1 MARDYEEEIHYDSSG
16 SIDIDYYVTEAR
28 RLRNEA
34 IAEVFSSMVQ
44 RVKRHFGKETAI
56 PMNLVFHK

>member
-1 MARDYEEEIHYDSSG
+1 MARDDQDQIHYDSSG
-16 SIDIDYYVTEAR
+16 NIDIDYYVTEAR

-34 IAEVFSSMVQ
+34 IAELFSTMVQ
-44 RVKRHFGKETAI
+44 RVKRHLRREAPA

>member
-16 SIDIDYYVTEAR
+16 SLDIDYYVTEAR

-44 RVKRHFGKETAI
+44 RVKRHFGKETPI